1 MVDGF
6 GVKMPMD
13 MVTAE
18 NVEQLNG
25 EKEKK
30 IAELNALQ
38 STSENQIWLG
48 ELDELKKQ
56 YADYKKDRNSTDI
69 KKVVK
74 KVLKIVK

>member
-1 MVDGF
+1 
-6 GVKMPMD
+6 
-13 MVTAE
+13 VTAE

-56 YADYKKDRNSTDI
+56 YADYKKDRNSTGI
-69 KKVVK
+69 VPKKVVK
-74 KVLKIVK
+74 KVLKIVE